1 MKQLFKA
8 FILLFVSG
16 TAAAQNK
23 TTVAPAQFEK
33 GLQVK
38 GVQLLDVRR
47 PEEFKEG
54 HIKGAVLANWQDEK
68 QFQEQAAKLDK
79 NKPVYLYC
87 LAGIRGD
94 KAANWL
100 VKNGF
105 TAVVNLEDGIKAWKE
120 AGKPIEV
127 GH

>member
-1 MKQLFKA
+1 MKHLLKA

-23 TTVAPAQFEK
+23 TNVSPAAFEK

-47 PEEFKEG
+47 PEEYKEG
-54 HIKGAVLANWQDEK
+54 HLKGATLANWQDEK
-68 QFQEQAAKLDK
+68 QFQAQAAKLDK
-79 NKPVYLYC
+79 SKPVYVYC
-87 LAGIRGD
+87 LAGVRGD
-94 KAANWL
+94 KAATWL

-105 TAVVNLEDGIKAWKE
+105 TNVVNLDGGIKAWKE
-120 AGKPIEV
+120 AGKSLEP
-127 GH
+127 GQ